1 MLTSCS
7 FINRKETEQY
17 AAIAAEYLSSIAG
30 KVLAKIMLS
39 RLVEHISEGV
49 LPETQC
55 GFRKNRSTTG
65 MVFVLRQLLE

>member
-1 MLTSCS
+1 MLTWWS

-30 KVLAKIMLS
+30 KVLAKIMLG

-49 LPETQC
+49 LNQIHK
-55 GFRKNRSTTG
+55 RH
-65 MVFVLRQLLE
+65 VFCLEAAPGEER